1 MVALNRV
8 LIAGNLTDDPQLRAT
23 PGGARVCEFTLA
35 LNRSYKS
42 KQSEE
47 RIEEVAF
54 VDVVTWGRTAEVS
67 AEYLKKGRS
76 AFVEG
81 RLTQSRW
88 ESPEGKKM
96 SRLRVTAENVQ
107 FMSPRAGDGPREGE
121 IPFAPRKGGRPTRL
135 EDEQEEPPLDN

>member
-1 MVALNRV
+1 MVALNKV

-23 PGGARVCEFTLA
+23 PNGAMVCEFTLA

-47 RIEEVAF
+47 RVEEVAF
-54 VDVVTWGRTAEVS
+54 VEVVAWGRTAEVS

-96 SRLRVTAENVQ
+96 SRLRVTAEHVQ
-107 FMSPRAGDGPREGE
+107 FMSPPRAATDGEL
-121 IPFAPRKGGRPTRL
+121 PFAPKKAGRPGPSTDFDDA
-135 EDEQEEPPLDN
+135 ESEN

>member
-1 MVALNRV
+1 MVALNKV

-23 PGGARVCEFTLA
+23 PGGAMVCEFTLA

-47 RIEEVAF
+47 RVEEVAF

-67 AEYLKKGRS
+67 AEYLKKGRA

-96 SRLRVTAENVQ
+96 SRLRITAEHVQ
-107 FMSPRAGDGPREGE
+107 FMSPKGSDAPRENE
-121 IPFAPRKGGRPTRL
+121 IPFAPRKGGRPTPL
-135 EDEQEEPPLDN
+135 EADLDEPPLDN